1 MQLAKVLMSVVFS
14 LLLGSLFVCPPA
26 FADQSV
32 VSYLLTD
39 SASSTNLCE
48 KVIKASDLGLPG
60 SWSIEKRV
68 LQGGRQD
75 GVDIIVVNNGRLTFT
90 IIPTRGMSIWDVR
103 CKETRVGWDAPVKE
117 IVHPKYVNLLLDDGA
132 GWRHGWG
139 AWLPRCGLRWFGAPG
154 KDEVTGEFITLHGL
168 VDYLPASRVE
178 VMVDTKPPY
187 ALTVKGCVFEA
198 RLYRPTLELVSEFST
213 EPDSLQFTIKDQI
226 VNRGGVDAE
235 CGMLYHANYGHP
247 FLAQGSR
254 LAAPFGRITPQ
265 AKGGFPESAPEEI
278 VTFRE
283 PRAGYKR
290 QVWFIKL
297 NGDENGITKLLLR
310 NKEGNLGVS
319 YAYSLSQLPFLTL
332 WKNLVA
338 LEDGYVTG
346 IEPGTAYPNHRN
358 IERKNGHYPPLK
370 PGESRDLRI
379 TFEVAIGADR
389 VSQIEQEIQAIQGS
403 KKTVYDKDWVE
414 GISY

>member
-90 IIPTRGMSIWDVR
+90 IVPTRGMSIWDVR
-103 CKETRVGWDAPVKE
+103 CKETRVGWDAPVTE

-247 FLAQGSR
+247 LLAKGSR

-370 PGESRDLRI
+370 PGESQDLRI